1 MNTLWKPSLRNP
13 PYLIIILNYGQMYT
27 QSSCGQ
33 CLSGRQDK
41 NIYGYLC
48 LSAVYIFVKL
58 RNIAQKNI
66 MSEQNNSNGAAEV
79 L

>member
-1 MNTLWKPSLRNP
+1 MDRCTRN
-13 PYLIIILNYGQMYT
+13 LLVASAWLEDKI
-27 QSSCGQ
+27 
-33 CLSGRQDK
+33 K

-66 MSEQNNSNGAAEV
+66 MSEKNNSNGAAEV